1 MEKTKIRPILNDKI
15 VQICRISHIISDI
28 FRILGIPYIAISLFL
43 IFVDGIWQPA
53 AFIVPLGFIFVLAE
67 VLKCIAL
74 QKLHY
79 RSITNQDLEL
89 LKKIPWCYKEIY
101 VGYRYWI
108 DVLLVHSPVAASEE
122 MRLRAQYSSIDDIP
136 RIGDSVM
143 IPDEDKIL
151 EDLILG
157 PFRGYKVESIMLKWR
172 GEDELYLD
180 IELKEVPPKEYQK

>member
-1 MEKTKIRPILNDKI
+1 M
-15 VQICRISHIISDI
+15 
-28 FRILGIPYIAISLFL
+28 
-43 IFVDGIWQPA
+43 
-53 AFIVPLGFIFVLAE
+53 
-67 VLKCIAL
+67 
-74 QKLHY
+74 
-79 RSITNQDLEL
+79 
-89 LKKIPWCYKEIY
+89 
-101 VGYRYWI
+101 GYRYWI